1 MLSYVDE
8 GTGLMV
14 AQALEAWPAQRSR
27 TCHALRG
34 SAWPQTPDLT
44 LLDLSGEDSQHPWRT
59 TSPPCAPQPLPSW
72 NGASGWD
79 T

>member
-14 AQALEAWPAQRSR
+14 AQALERWPAQRSR

-34 SAWPQTPDLT
+34 SAWAANPRPDPAR
-44 LLDLSGEDSQHPWRT
+44 SVGRR
-59 TSPPCAPQPLPSW
+59 QP
-72 NGASGWD
+72 ASVAHD
-79 T
+79 FAALRSAATAELERR